1 MTSGIPSQS
10 NRFRNRNY
18 QKENKNLVTARL
30 PKSLNDEIEK
40 YKAENNMTDS
50 EVIKLALK
58 SLLISTP

>member
-1 MTSGIPSQS
+1 MTPGIPSQS
-10 NRFRNRNY
+10 NKFRNRNY